1 MKNISSITAHVYRQ
15 QEAKLTK
22 EDTATECLVR
32 LHVNN
37 EHLTSLLAS
46 PEQPDDLMRGHMA
59 TEHNHVVNDQDT
71 ITVEVDKQGIDVHL
85 TTDSAVVKQS
95 RRNIVVSSCGACHQ
109 HNLSALVND
118 LPIVDQSCTTTTIDA
133 IVESLYSMR
142 EHQHGFLQTGGMHA
156 AGLFS
161 EERVPLLVRE
171 DIGRHNAVDKVIG
184 ALHLQ
189 RPLAPVALVISGRCG
204 WDIVAKAARTNIP
217 VIASFGAAS
226 SLAVEAARASN
237 ITLVSFVSGDKAV
250 IMGPLHGR
258 FSGTIE
264 KGNDSGVK
272 QG

>member
-1 MKNISSITAHVYRQ
+1 MKNISSLNAHMYRQ
-15 QEAKLTK
+15 QKATLTK

-59 TEHNHVVNDQDT
+59 TEHDYVVKEQDT
-71 ITVEVDKQGIDVHL
+71 INIEVDEQGIDVHL
-85 TTDSAVVKQS
+85 STASTVVKQS

-118 LPIVDQSCTTTTIDA
+118 LPVVDRPCTTTTIDA
-133 IVESLYSMR
+133 IVEALYSMR

-156 AGLFS
+156 AGLYFG
-161 EERVPLLVRE
+161 ERQQLLVRE

-184 ALHLQ
+184 ALQLQ

-237 ITLVSFVSGDKAV
+237 ITLVSFVGVDKAV

-264 KGNDSGVK
+264 KGNDSGSK